1 MAKGIWLTSEQEASW
16 RALQMMQMRL
26 GAALARQ
33 LSTDSELSYSEYLV
47 LVALADHGE
56 EGRLRLFELGQWLG
70 WESSRISHQIS
81 RMSTRG
87 LVEKQRCDDDRRGA
101 FVQIT
106 KSGRR
111 SLKAAAPGHVAA
123 VRRLFI
129 EQVTPAQLASVR
141 AAAEA
146 VLSALDGS

>member
-1 MAKGIWLTSEQEASW
+1 MSTKLWLSAEEEGAW

-33 LSTDSELSYSEYLV
+33 LSAESDLSYPEYVV

-56 EGRLRLFELGQWLG
+56 DGRLRLYELAEWLG
-70 WESSRISHQIS
+70 WESSRLSHQIA
-81 RMSTRG
+81 RMSTRK
-87 LVEKQRCDDDRRGA
+87 LVEKQPCDDDRRGA

-106 KSGRR
+106 DAGRT
-111 SLKAAAPGHVAA
+111 SLEAVAPGHAAA

-129 EQVTPAQLASVR
+129 DQVSATQLLAIRS
-141 AAAEA
+141 AAEK
-146 VLSALDGS
+146 VLLALDER